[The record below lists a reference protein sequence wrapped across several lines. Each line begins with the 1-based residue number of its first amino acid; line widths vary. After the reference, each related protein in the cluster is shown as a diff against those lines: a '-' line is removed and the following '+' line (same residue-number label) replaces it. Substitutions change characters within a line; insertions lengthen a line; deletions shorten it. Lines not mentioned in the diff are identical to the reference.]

1 MASVPSRKKVKIMT
15 ENNKEKYK
23 EFLNIAKVL
32 NQNFI
37 VPLLFGSLG
46 LVLRINADYEA
57 DDIDMLVSENLI
69 NYEWIKLKSVVE
81 QQGYVLE
88 DLHEHQFRKNG
99 IKIAFASIESLTPF
113 AGVHLDDIELKSD
126 NGVKYYLLNSEQYLA
141 VYTASSKDSYRRNKN
156 NDKDFDKIN
165 LIKTE
170 LSNDK
175 KNEN

>member
-1 MASVPSRKKVKIMT
+1 MPSRKKVKIMT

-46 LVLRINADYEA
+46 LALRINADYDA

-69 NYEWIKLKSVVE
+69 NNEWGKLKSVAE

-99 IKIAFASIESLTPF
+99 IRIAFASIESLTPF
-113 AGVHLDDIELKSD
+113 VGVHLDDIELKSD

>member
-1 MASVPSRKKVKIMT
+1 MT
-15 ENNKEKYK
+15 ENNEEKYS
-23 EFLNIAKVL
+23 EFLNIARVL
-32 NQNFI
+32 NQNRV

-46 LVLRINADYEA
+46 LALRMNADYEV
-57 DDIDMLVSENLI
+57 DDIDMLVGETLI
-69 NYEWIKLKSVVE
+69 NSDWNKLKSVVE

-99 IKIAFASIESLTPF
+99 IKIAFASIESLTSF
-113 AGVHLDDIELKSD
+113 AGIHLDDIELKAD
-126 NGVKYYLLNSEQYLA
+126 NGVNYYLLNLEQYLA

-165 LIKTE
+165 LIKME
-170 LSNDK
+170 LSHDK